1 MKHFE
6 TEPYKVFEL
15 FKKQWGLV
23 TTGEIEHFNSCTIS
37 WGSMG
42 TLWTRPNKDGS
53 IITVYL
59 HPNRY
64 TQELL
69 LKNDFFTVSFFPQ
82 EYRESLTYMGRHS
95 GRDQNKAVAAGLT
108 PIEIAEGITYKEANL
123 TFLCKKIYQHQ
134 FSKEDLAAD
143 VQEYYKNN
151 VRSFPTDQNGNWQPH
166 WMFIG
171 EIIKVYDECN
181 LSNE

>member
-42 TLWTRPNKDGS
+42 TLWTISNKDGS

-69 LKNDFFTVSFFPQ
+69 LKNDFFYS
-82 EYRESLTYMGRHS
+82 
-95 GRDQNKAVAAGLT
+95 
-108 PIEIAEGITYKEANL
+108 
-123 TFLCKKIYQHQ
+123 
-134 FSKEDLAAD
+134 
-143 VQEYYKNN
+143 
-151 VRSFPTDQNGNWQPH
+151 
-166 WMFIG
+166 
-171 EIIKVYDECN
+171 
-181 LSNE
+181 